1 MSDYPPSTPPP
12 GAEPPP
18 GSQPPAPPPP
28 PPPPPPG
35 GQPGSASNPYPTAP
49 PAGAPSTPEPLSDRA
64 RFAIIF
70 LVLVGLAALAS
81 LWADL
86 NQLDTI
92 NRLIDGERVTRVEA
106 GDSDDRVATT
116 AIIYL
121 VALILST
128 ITFLLWYS
136 RAYRNT
142 IAMGVTR
149 PRYGTRWAVAY
160 WFIPIVSL
168 FRPKQ
173 VMNDIWRGSDPELP
187 NPTGGVSERPV
198 TPLIHWWWAFWILS
212 TFIGNYAARVTFTAE
227 FPTVDEIRSE
237 AIAYVVTD
245 IADLIAVPL
254 AIAVVVVVT
263 RRNEAR
269 RARIQSNALATMRN

>member
-1 MSDYPPSTPPP
+1 MSSDAPQSVPPPGPLPPAVGKPVDSATNPHPTKPPP
-12 GAEPPP
+12 GAPD
-18 GSQPPAPPPP
+18 A
-28 PPPPPPG
+28 
-35 GQPGSASNPYPTAP
+35 A
-49 PAGAPSTPEPLSDRA
+49 EPLQLRGRVA
-64 RFAIIF
+64 AVF
-70 LVLVGLAALAS
+70 LVLVGLTALAS

-86 NQLDTI
+86 NQLDLIT
-92 NRLIDGERVTRVEA
+92 RLVDGERVTTAEA
-106 GDSDDRVATT
+106 TESDDRVATT

-121 VALILST
+121 VALVLSA

-173 VMNDIWRGSDPELP
+173 VMNDIWRGSEPDMPSP
-187 NPTGGVSERPV
+187 VGGVESRPV
-198 TPLIHWWWAFWILS
+198 SPLLHWWWAFWILS
-212 TFIGNYAARVTFTAE
+212 IFIGNYAARVSFSPEVLSAE
-227 FPTVDEIRSE
+227 ELRSE
-237 AIAYVVTD
+237 AVAYVVTD
-245 IADLIAVPL
+245 IADVIAVPL

-263 RRNEAR
+263 RRQEAR
-269 RARIQSNALATMRN
+269 RERVRAGTLPSGPPVMPPPVPPGWG